1 MRAAIRRKYVQYRSL
16 KVETVAKPKPKSDE
30 VLIKVYA
37 TTTNRTDCAIVTGKP
52 YIMRLFTGLFTPS
65 SPIPGTDFVG
75 VIEEM
80 GKDVSAF
87 NIGDKVW
94 GFKDEGLSSQAEY
107 MTYQA
112 SKNIDTLPEG
122 ISYED
127 AVASLEGAHYAYNF
141 IKKLKVK
148 KGDKVLLNGATG
160 AIGSA
165 SLQILKYLGAEVTA
179 VCNTKNME
187 RIKSL
192 GADEIYD
199 YEKEDFTKVD
209 MVYDY
214 VCDAVGKSSF
224 GKCKHLMKNG
234 GVYVSSELGA
244 YWQNILFALWT
255 PLFSKKKVCFPIPSD
270 IKASMGFMKKLLEEG
285 KFKPLIDRTYPL
297 DEIADAYEYVASG
310 QKTGN
315 VIIRMI

>member
-270 IKASMGFMKKLLEEG
+270 IKASMGFMKKLLKEG
-285 KFKPLIDRTYPL
+285 QFKPLIDRTYPL